1 MTGKILKFH
10 KVASS
15 VNDDNIASYVNM
27 DFITFWETAA
37 TTCTIFMRGKDVDSL
52 YDDKITITTDGI
64 ASTKLVA
71 DGLAAMTNDAGPL
84 ARKVCHVGAGFN
96 GAAITTITAVTT
108 A

>member
-1 MTGKILKFH
+1 MGKILKFH
-10 KVASS
+10 TVASS
-15 VNDDNIASYVNM
+15 VNDTNIASYVNM
-27 DFITFWETAA
+27 DFITYWVTAA
-37 TTCTIFMRGKDVDSL
+37 TTVTIFMKGKDVDQL
-52 YDDKITITTDGI
+52 YDDTITITTDGI

-84 ARKVCHVGAGFN
+84 VKGVCAVGAGFN